1 MSNFIEKQQQGLVRP
16 QQPRTTKELMAEKAR
31 ALALRTEAANLCM
44 LLDCSGSM
52 SLSFAE
58 TTRYY
63 AMMQALPM
71 LPQGRK
77 VYFNDEVS
85 TNVLPPSGSTNLT
98 TAINHIRF
106 WQEEKVLLIS
116 DGEPDSKEAALA
128 AAVATSKRFDVLFI
142 GSDENGKAFMESLA
156 KATGGQVISV
166 NPTAGSSNG
175 TKLLADA
182 ANRLLLPPP

>member
-1 MSNFIEKQQQGLVRP
+1 MSNFIEKKQQGLVRQ
-16 QQPRTTKELMAEKAR
+16 QQPRTAKELMAEKAR

-63 AMMQALPM
+63 AMMQALPL

-85 TNVLPPSGSTNLT
+85 TSVLPPSGSTNLAG
-98 TAINHIRF
+98 AINHIRF
-106 WQEEKVLLIS
+106 WQEQKVLLIS
-116 DGEPDSKEAALA
+116 DGEPDSKETALA
-128 AAVATSKRFDVLFI
+128 AAVATGKRFDVLFI

-156 KATGGQVISV
+156 KATGGQVVTV
-166 NPTAGSSNG
+166 NPHGGSNG

-182 ANRLLLPPP
+182 ANRLLLPPPK